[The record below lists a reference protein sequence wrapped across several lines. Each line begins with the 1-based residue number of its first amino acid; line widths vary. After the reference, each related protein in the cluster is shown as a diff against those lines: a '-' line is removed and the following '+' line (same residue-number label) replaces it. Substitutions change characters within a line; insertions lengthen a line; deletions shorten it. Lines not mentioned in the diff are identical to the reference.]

1 MDFAYNLGNGELAM
15 KNKGFDAW
23 KARLNFFSKEYP
35 FGPITRFTNEEG
47 RLHKDDGPAY
57 ITPTRIT
64 WYKNG
69 RKHGLDADKWGSI
82 NYYYEGVRIPP
93 HFFTKPESL
102 TFQEVLAHPNSEV
115 KYVGMKIVGMDK
127 VLDDKNTKIIHCD
140 EQKGQVLFEVK
151 GIFDDPVCYVKVVNN
166 TQEKNGTYKDYY
178 LCVPPTVK
186 TCQQAVAW
194 TFRLEENEYHPE
206 QET

>member
-1 MDFAYNLGNGELAM
+1 M
-15 KNKGFDAW
+15 KNQGFDAW
-23 KARLNFFSKEYP
+23 KARLDFFSTEYP
-35 FGPITRFTNEEG
+35 FGPIQRFTNEEG
-47 RLHKDDGPAY
+47 NLHKDDGPAY

-82 NYYYEGVRIPP
+82 SYYYEGVRIPP
-93 HFFTKPESL
+93 HFYTKPDSL
-102 TFQEVLAHPNSEV
+102 TITEVLAHPNTEV
-115 KYVGMKIVGMDK
+115 RYVGIKIVGMDR
-127 VLDDKNTKIIHCD
+127 VLDSENTTIIHKD
-140 EQKGQVLFEVK
+140 KKKNQILFQIK
-151 GIFDDPVCYVKVVNN
+151 GIFGEPVSYVKVVNS
-166 TQEKNGTYKDYY
+166 TQEPDGTYKDYY

-194 TFRLEENEYHPE
+194 TFRLEEQEYQPE

>member
-1 MDFAYNLGNGELAM
+1 V
-15 KNKGFDAW
+15 KNQGFDAW
-23 KARLNFFSKEYP
+23 KARLDFFSTEYP
-35 FGPITRFTNEEG
+35 FGPIQRFTNEEG
-47 RLHKDDGPAY
+47 NLHKDDGPAY

-82 NYYYEGVRIPP
+82 SYYYEGVRIPP
-93 HFFTKPESL
+93 HFYTKPDSL
-102 TFQEVLAHPNSEV
+102 TITEVLAHPNTEV
-115 KYVGMKIVGMDK
+115 RYVGIKIVGMDR
-127 VLDDKNTKIIHCD
+127 VLDSENTTIIHKDKNKNQI
-140 EQKGQVLFEVK
+140 LFQIK
-151 GIFDDPVCYVKVVNN
+151 GIFGEPVSYVKVVNS
-166 TQEKNGTYKDYY
+166 TQEPDGTYKDYY

-194 TFRLEENEYHPE
+194 TFRLEEQEYQPE

>member
-1 MDFAYNLGNGELAM
+1 M
-15 KNKGFDAW
+15 KNNGFDAW
-23 KARLNFFSKEYP
+23 KARLDFFSTEYP

-47 RLHKDDGPAY
+47 NLHKDDGPAY

-64 WYKNG
+64 WYRNG

-82 NYYYEGVRIPP
+82 SYYYEGVRIPP
-93 HFFTKPESL
+93 HFYTKPDSL
-102 TFQEVLAHPNSEV
+102 TITEVLAHPNTEV
-115 KYVGMKIVGMDK
+115 RYVGIKIVGMDR
-127 VLDDKNTKIIHCD
+127 VLESNNTTIIHKD
-140 EQKGQVLFEVK
+140 KQKNQILFQIK
-151 GIFDDPVCYVKVVNN
+151 GIFDEPVSYVKVVNS
-166 TQEKNGTYKDYY
+166 TQEPDGTYKDYY

-194 TFRLEENEYHPE
+194 TFRLEEQEYQPE